1 MTKKKKK
8 KINKEKIESEVIKE
22 DVKINENEVSIKK
35 EDNNYFEIL
44 DKEKRHPLLKFMI
57 VLLIIAIC
65 LLIFYKLVIWNNK
78 GIFSSGINYSY
89 STINKLINKL
99 NENNILSKSTELDGV
114 LKINTNDTKYN
125 DLNKYQFNLNTS
137 IDLGSNKFK
146 NNIDIIKDN
155 NSLLDLSYNYQN
167 SNDYLTLNNIYDKT
181 IKLVNSNPW
190 ITLLMSNAKKIDYNK
205 LGTSLNTIKGI
216 INDNIDRNSLKN
228 GQENIVID
236 DKTYDLNYVSLNLSK
251 EEYSKL
257 LVKIINNIEDN
268 HKLINDLVDALDT
281 SENTIVDNLNEI
293 LKNVLIA
300 DFNNL
305 EIKVYVDGYMAK
317 VVGIGVNMDD
327 VDVFR
332 SINVNY
338 NKINHVKYNNYDVL
352 MVNNNVT
359 VKDNDNKILTANI
372 NENSSNTLDIDYV
385 YDNENKYYG
394 NIHVDKNKVDNNI
407 HGSASFSLVTDKSI
421 NYSFN
426 YDYTLRSDINIDDVN
441 ESNVIDMSNLS
452 EDDYLNIYKQL
463 KDKTKDT
470 IFDSYINSFV
480 EGLLKY

>member
-1 MTKKKKK
+1 
-8 KINKEKIESEVIKE
+8 
-22 DVKINENEVSIKK
+22 
-35 EDNNYFEIL
+35 
-44 DKEKRHPLLKFMI
+44 
-57 VLLIIAIC
+57 
-65 LLIFYKLVIWNNK
+65 
-78 GIFSSGINYSY
+78 
-89 STINKLINKL
+89 
-99 NENNILSKSTELDGV
+99 
-114 LKINTNDTKYN
+114 
-125 DLNKYQFNLNTS
+125 
-137 IDLGSNKFK
+137 
-146 NNIDIIKDN
+146 
-155 NSLLDLSYNYQN
+155 
-167 SNDYLTLNNIYDKT
+167 
-181 IKLVNSNPW
+181 
-190 ITLLMSNAKKIDYNK
+190 MSNAKKIDYNK

-394 NIHVDKNKVDNNI
+394 NIHVDKNKIDNNI

-441 ESNVIDMSNLS
+441 GSNVIDISNLS